1 MSVQKCPLQNLKNR
15 RIKRCMDLLVAIPA
29 VLLSPLWFIPLAVA
43 VKISSRGPVL
53 FRQTR
58 TGYMGKEFECL
69 KFRTM
74 HLNDDADSMQA
85 SEFDTRITKIGKFL
99 RKTSLDELP
108 QFFNVLKGDMAIVG
122 PRPHMIKHT
131 ADYSTLLDNYM
142 LRHLV
147 KPGLT
152 GWAQANGLRGE
163 TKELWQMGKRVE
175 YDIHYVERWSV
186 WLDFKIMF
194 LTFGALHQKS

>member
-1 MSVQKCPLQNLKNR
+1 
-15 RIKRCMDLLVAIPA
+15 MDLLVAIPA
-29 VLLSPLWFIPLAVA
+29 VLLSPLWFIPLAVI
-43 VKISSRGPVL
+43 VKMSSPGPVL
-53 FRQTR
+53 FRQIR

-74 HLNDDADSMQA
+74 LVNDDADSMQA
-85 SEFDTRITKIGKFL
+85 SKSDMRITKIGKFL

-108 QFFNVLKGDMAIVG
+108 QFFNVLKGDMAVVG

-131 ADYSTLLDNYM
+131 ADYSTLLGNYM

-163 TKELWQMGKRVE
+163 TKELWQMEKRVE
-175 YDIHYVERWSV
+175 YDVHYVESWNV
-186 WLDFKIMF
+186 WLDFKIIF
-194 LTFGALHQKS
+194 LTFGALHQKA

>member
-1 MSVQKCPLQNLKNR
+1 
-15 RIKRCMDLLVAIPA
+15 MDLLVEIPA

-131 ADYSTLLDNYM
+131 ADYM